1 MQIIITIAN
10 PSNYKIPVSIYLE
23 FYTSVYYLVHL
34 REPLPYLMAR
44 MYSICYTRLGI
55 NLQFYMYSYN
65 ISFTCAFITYNT
77 QYCSNLQGW
86 YYFSQDLLV
95 TGPTSSCERSSV
107 PNPDLLQHEHL
118 RILYC
123 MHLCVNTDMHD
134 LMHTCDVY
142 MNQKVKLIVIHG
154 TLFLIAARKSC

>member
-1 MQIIITIAN
+1 
-10 PSNYKIPVSIYLE
+10 
-23 FYTSVYYLVHL
+23 
-34 REPLPYLMAR
+34 
-44 MYSICYTRLGI
+44 
-55 NLQFYMYSYN
+55 MYSYN

-77 QYCSNLQGW
+77 QYCSNLHGW
-86 YYFSQDLLV
+86 YYFYK
-95 TGPTSSCERSSV
+95 GPTLSSERSSV

-134 LMHTCDVY
+134 LMYTCDVY
-142 MNQKVKLIVIHG
+142 MNQKVELIVIHG